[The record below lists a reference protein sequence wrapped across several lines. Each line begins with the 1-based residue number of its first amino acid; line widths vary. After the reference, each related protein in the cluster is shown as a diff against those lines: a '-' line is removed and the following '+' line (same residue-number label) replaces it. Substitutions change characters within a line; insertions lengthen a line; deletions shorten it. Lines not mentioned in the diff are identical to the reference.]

1 MSRSS
6 WATLI
11 GLGGITACGL
21 VKGSS
26 SQQDAGALDAAIS
39 TTFELST
46 NESEPGQPTLST
58 KTEASATHT
67 GEQLASSEQ
76 GPHNTTGAALS
87 TDTSSVGRE
96 TSASEVPPD
105 GNTSYGESSFPFGSN
120 GRTDTGS
127 LATDGDAYSST
138 TVSYGSGTDAVSSVP
153 RSSETSTDVETEPSI
168 PPGSECFDP
177 AGAGGCTC
185 YVVTNAEED
194 RFAFCFVALT
204 RSAAKAECEAV
215 GGGAHLV
222 TIFDQTRNA
231 WLSDAA
237 RTVGGVYRWWIGLTD
252 EAVEGAFVWDDGT
265 AYDADNASWN
275 GNEPNNLGEEDCVEF
290 TNGGWNDYGC
300 DEEAGYICER

>member
-11 GLGGITACGL
+11 GLGGMSACSL
-21 VKGSS
+21 VESS
-26 SQQDAGALDAAIS
+26 SSQDAGALDAAIS
-39 TTFELST
+39 TTFALST
-46 NESEPGQPTLST
+46 NESERERTASSAT
-58 KTEASATHT
+58 TEASATHT
-67 GEQLASSEQ
+67 GEQPVSSE
-76 GPHNTTGAALS
+76 GRRDTTGATVP

-105 GNTSYGESSFPFGSN
+105 GNTSHGESSFPFGSN

-127 LATDGDAYSST
+127 LATDGDTSYAT
-138 TVSYGSGTDAVSSVP
+138 TVSQGSGTDAVTSVP
-153 RSSETSTDVETEPSI
+153 RSSETATDVETEPSI

-177 AGAGGCTC
+177 ADAGGCTC
-185 YVVTNAEED
+185 YVVANAEED

-204 RSAAKAECEAV
+204 RAAAKAECEAV

-300 DEEAGYICER
+300 DEEAGYICEL